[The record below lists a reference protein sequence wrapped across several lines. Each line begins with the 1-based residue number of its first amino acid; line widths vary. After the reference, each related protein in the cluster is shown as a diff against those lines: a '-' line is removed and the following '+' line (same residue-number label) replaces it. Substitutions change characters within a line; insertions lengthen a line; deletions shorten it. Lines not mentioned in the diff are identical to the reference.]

1 MKLQIHLPG
10 AARAAE
16 AAEAAEARQLRQSQ
30 QLLSYINSARCEMEQ
45 AACLFN
51 ELTDAAAVD
60 YASYSF
66 LAAKTKYEYLMRE
79 AKEQGLSL

>member
-1 MKLQIHLPG
+1 MKLHINLPG
-10 AARAAE
+10 TARTE
-16 AAEAAEARQLRQSQ
+16 TETDQLRQSR
-30 QLLSYINSARCEMEQ
+30 QLLSYINSARSEMEQ

-51 ELTDAAAVD
+51 ELTDSAAVD

>member
-10 AARAAE
+10 TAKREGSAA
-16 AAEAAEARQLRQSQ
+16 QLRQNR
-30 QLLSYINSARCEMEQ
+30 QLLSYINSARSEMEQ

-51 ELTDAAAVD
+51 ELTDFAAVD
-60 YASYSF
+60 YASYRF
-66 LAAKTKYEYLMRE
+66 LAAKTQYEYLMRE

>member
-1 MKLQIHLPG
+1 MKLHISLPG
-10 AARAAE
+10 SARTEAE
-16 AAEAAEARQLRQSQ
+16 TDQIRRHQ
-30 QLLSYINSARCEMEQ
+30 QLLSYINSARSEMEQ

-51 ELTDAAAVD
+51 ELTDSAAVD

>member
-10 AARAAE
+10 AARAE
-16 AAEAAEARQLRQSQ
+16 DAAEAKAFRQSQ
-30 QLLSYINSARCEMEQ
+30 QLLSYINSARSEMER

-51 ELTDAAAVD
+51 ELTDSAAVD

>member
-1 MKLQIHLPG
+1 MKLRINLPG
-10 AARAAE
+10 TARAEAE
-16 AAEAAEARQLRQSQ
+16 ADQLRQRR
-30 QLLSYINSARCEMEQ
+30 QLLSYINSARSEMEQ

-51 ELTDAAAVD
+51 ELTDSAAVD

>member
-1 MKLQIHLPG
+1 MKLHISLPG
-10 AARAAE
+10 SAKMETDAD
-16 AAEAAEARQLRQSQ
+16 QLRQNR
-30 QLLSYINSARCEMEQ
+30 QLLSYINSARSEMEQ

-51 ELTDAAAVD
+51 ELTDTAAVD

-66 LAAKTKYEYLMRE
+66 LAAKTKYEYLMRQ

>member
-1 MKLQIHLPG
+1 MKLHFNIPGISRTDAETDQI
-10 AARAAE
+10 
-16 AAEAAEARQLRQSQ
+16 RQSR
-30 QLLSYINSARCEMEQ
+30 QLLSYIKSARSEMEQ

-51 ELTDAAAVD
+51 ELTDSAAVD